1 MGGFEG
7 VGKVFRSELNPQPER
22 HPQIDRAER
31 DKRGKD
37 QDQHR
42 EEPHDSVELHDE
54 DGAAESKKASPRPKP
69 KDRKLDIS
77 A

>member
-1 MGGFEG
+1 MGGFDG
-7 VGKVFRSELNPQPER
+7 VGKVFRTELNPQPER

-31 DKRGKD
+31 DKRGKG

-42 EEPHDSVELHDE
+42 EEPHDSVELHEE
-54 DGAAESKKASPRPKP
+54 DAAPAAEKSSPRQKP